1 MSDSIKEYLN
11 EISKE
16 KLLSAEE
23 EKELSVKAAN
33 GDTEAKKKLIK
44 ANLKLV
50 VSVAKKYQGQ
60 NSLPL
65 LDLIQEGN
73 IGLMTAIDKFDP
85 SLNYKFSTYAYY
97 WIKTTIARAITQQS
111 RSIRIPVYFTE
122 KLAKFNKVKEE
133 LTKKKNGEK
142 PTLGEIA
149 KEMGV
154 SLSEAK
160 EMDECTMDS
169 ISLDSPVG
177 DKEDETS
184 LGSFVEDTREN
195 INPADSYEMKD
206 MKRVLDN
213 VIDTLPEKESCIL
226 KMRFG
231 IDCDAPKTLEE
242 ISKKMSMSRER
253 ARQLEIAAL
262 KKMRNPVRANL
273 LKDYVI

>member
-97 WIKTTIARAITQQS
+97 WIKTTIARAITQQG

-273 LKDYVI
+273 LKDYII